1 MRLGIFGGSFD
12 PVHNGHLLLA
22 ESCVEQRGLDA
33 LWLVP
38 TCRQPFKPRG
48 PVASDEDRLAM
59 LRAAIAD
66 RERLDVSTVELDRG
80 GTSYTVDTLERIAA
94 EHPGA
99 ELYLAMG
106 ADTLADLPHWK
117 DPRRICELATP
128 MAVARAGFGATD
140 FRVLEGV
147 VNAERLGEI
156 AAAAVTMPSADV
168 SSSAIREAIAEG
180 RPWRECV
187 PVSVAAVIDLRGLYR
202 D

>member
-22 ESCVEQRGLDA
+22 ECCVEQRGLDA

-48 PVASDEDRLAM
+48 PVASDGDRLAM

-66 RERLDVSTVELDRG
+66 RERLDISTIELDRG
-80 GTSYTVDTLERIAA
+80 GTSYTVDTLQLIASGKPEA
-94 EHPGA
+94 D
-99 ELYLAMG
+99 LFLAMG

-117 DPRRICELATP
+117 DPQRVCELATP

-140 FRVLEGV
+140 FSALASV
-147 VNAERLGEI
+147 VDPIRLAEVG
-156 AAAAVTMPSADV
+156 AAAVTMPATDV
-168 SSSAIREAIAEG
+168 SSSAIREAIAKG
-180 RPWRECV
+180 QPWREQV
-187 PVSVAAVIDLRGLYR
+187 PAAVAGVIDERGLYR
-202 D
+202 N